1 VKTSYQP
8 FPDSDKTQLTTPE
21 APVVTLVV
29 GDIKRWNAQGRTRP
43 EIDGFYFVEIDAL
56 NAALLFDIRP
66 EVILSPMIMD
76 QFDAIDL
83 AKKLATLDFK
93 GRYRAVTEAIPNT
106 AIVLKEIRT
115 AVPKLDFDLY
125 IVPTSK
131 ADA

>member
-66 EVILSPMIMD
+66 EVILSPMIID

-83 AKKLATLDFK
+83 A
-93 GRYRAVTEAIPNT
+93 
-106 AIVLKEIRT
+106 
-115 AVPKLDFDLY
+115 
-125 IVPTSK
+125 
-131 ADA
+131 